1 MRTIV
6 ILLLAS
12 ALVSNTVPALAQA
25 TASTPAF
32 CQQQRG
38 ICRTVCAQVT
48 QPGTAKRG
56 TCDSGCDQSVRTC
69 LTSGSY
75 SFAPVEQYMPEF
87 HKQ

>member
-1 MRTIV
+1 MRVLVFLFPT
-6 ILLLAS
+6 ILLFAGATS
-12 ALVSNTVPALAQA
+12 AAAQA
-25 TASTPAF
+25 TASTPAY

-38 ICRTVCAQVT
+38 VCRSICAQVT
-48 QPGTAKRG
+48 PTGTAKRG

-75 SFAPVEQYMPEF
+75 NFAPVEQYMPEF